1 MDILEKSSLFFM
13 SFYRA
18 IKVEFFLDLMSSK
31 LLNFG
36 KWVGSFQVVKMT
48 KHIYSSHDRGY
59 KVGV

>member
-1 MDILEKSSLFFM
+1 MNFCKVV
-13 SFYRA
+13 
-18 IKVEFFLDLMSSK
+18 KVEFFLDLMWNK

-48 KHIYSSHDRGY
+48 KHIYPSHDRKY

>member
-1 MDILEKSSLFFM
+1 M